1 MINITNNEYKG
12 KHSITFIIYTFGSI
26 FILLQLLCHCLF
38 AFYIS
43 HRFLCILKEND
54 FHRSNLSFV
63 FCFEPYAIYWLFIN
77 NHHIYMLSRAH
88 TKAINSI
95 EYVDDSSVVITAS
108 SDCAIRV
115 WTLSGEY
122 IGTFGETWKPLSDK
136 TLKKQALNDFRLPKD
151 LRRVASARTF
161 RVLNHGTF
169 PRWRLAIQRI
179 REQGLEKILSQYEPV
194 IPREEDPKKDEET
207 EVKLQSSDI
216 LGKSYKRKIR
226 HRLPKPHPKIIETA
240 TSVCICS

>member
-1 MINITNNEYKG
+1 M
-12 KHSITFIIYTFGSI
+12 
-26 FILLQLLCHCLF
+26 LQLLCHCLF

-43 HRFLCILKEND
+43 HRFLCSLKESD

-63 FCFEPYAIYWLFIN
+63 FCFEPYAIYLLFIN

-95 EYVDDSSVVITAS
+95 EYVDDSSVVISAS

-136 TLKKQALNDFRLPKD
+136 TLKKPALNDFRLPKD

-194 IPREEDPKKDEET
+194 IPREEDPQKDEET

>member
-1 MINITNNEYKG
+1 
-12 KHSITFIIYTFGSI
+12 
-26 FILLQLLCHCLF
+26 
-38 AFYIS
+38 
-43 HRFLCILKEND
+43 
-54 FHRSNLSFV
+54 
-63 FCFEPYAIYWLFIN
+63 
-77 NHHIYMLSRAH
+77 MLSRAH

-95 EYVDDSSVVITAS
+95 EYVDDSSVAITAS

-136 TLKKQALNDFRLPKD
+136 TLKKPALNDFRLPKD